1 MNDVSQTSY
10 VEAYQLLSKII
21 EWCLHTLLTTN

>member
-1 MNDVSQTSY
+1 MPLSQKLY
-10 VEAYQLLSKII
+10 VIAYQLLSKVI